1 MFALLSAEAL
11 EEQDFRSGGSERA
24 PKPAPGEQ
32 GNKNRANMTEQE
44 ASDKRKSYIKIKV
57 CRLTLSW
64 TRF

>member
-32 GNKNRANMTEQE
+32 GNKNRANMAEQE
-44 ASDKRKSYIKIKV
+44 ASDKRKS
-57 CRLTLSW
+57 
-64 TRF
+64 